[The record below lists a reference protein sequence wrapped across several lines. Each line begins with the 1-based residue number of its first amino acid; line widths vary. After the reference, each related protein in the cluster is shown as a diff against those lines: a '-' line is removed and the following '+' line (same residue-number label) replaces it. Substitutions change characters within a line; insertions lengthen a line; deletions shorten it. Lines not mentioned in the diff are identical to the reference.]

1 MRRPALL
8 VVWVLELWLVLLLA
22 LAALAWIWSGSEGSL
37 AQALPWAKRF
47 LPVGQQLVADDVRG
61 SVRAGGQV
69 ARLRWS
75 MAGLSVEGRGVNV
88 RWDFWDLV
96 SGRIR
101 LPQLEADELVVEDRR
116 PASPEP
122 LTELVLPLPFDV
134 ALAIGRLRWIGP
146 PEVLVTGIRGQYAY
160 DGTHHALRLDS
171 AQFAQGRYRGKVS
184 LLARSPLTLALD
196 ASGRVEVPLGPQKML
211 LDAQAAL
218 RGPLARSAG
227 PLQLTADLQPAAG
240 SPGATGGAQGMR
252 AHVTARILP
261 WAAQPVV
268 DAQARYRQLDLS
280 VLWPDAPS
288 TRLDGS
294 AQVQPRGT
302 QWQARVDL
310 DNTLPGP
317 WDKGQL
323 PVSQARAVVAHTPGG
338 WVIESLQAQAAG
350 GSFDLQGRLA
360 EGTGSALA
368 RTWQARAQWTGIN
381 PALAYSPLAA
391 ARLGGNL
398 DARSDGRS
406 LAFNMAV
413 QPAGVQPPASPLAG
427 LRLQRATARG
437 SWADG
442 WLRLAEMQLQ
452 TDDAW
457 VQGPLDIQPAS
468 RSANGQ
474 VQITLPGAQGRLEGK
489 IAPREGTGSLA
500 LDISDTTRLSAWLR
514 RLPVRAQPL
523 ALPDLRGKADLA
535 LQWQGGWQ
543 DLQDGLGSNTRVQ
556 ATLRI
561 PALALHT
568 SPAGTEPALRVRD
581 TRITLAGT
589 AANLTLASSGQLLRD
604 AQTVTL
610 QAQAR
615 GGRLPQGD
623 WRFAVD
629 TLRADLNGPRDGGRW
644 SLSLLGPLGLDWRML
659 PGGGSLQTGAAQ
671 ARLTGPLPG
680 AATLEAQPVTWNLG
694 ARGSLASQGQLRD
707 LPLSWLA
714 LLGGTPLATLG
725 LSGNMVFDAAWE
737 LAMTET
743 LRARASL
750 MRRSGDIRVLAESL
764 PGSLEAGTA
773 VDAGVRNARI
783 DLAVDDLNVSAALRW
798 DSERAGTAKAD
809 LGTRLTRDA
818 DGWSWPTLAPL
829 TGTVQAR
836 LPQVGVWSLLAP
848 PGWRM
853 RGTLDANLVL
863 TGHRQAP
870 DWSGQIRADGL
881 ALRSVVDGI
890 EFGNG
895 RLRARMQ
902 GQRLFIEEFTLQGAG
917 GAAGGSLEATG
928 YALWVP
934 ASEGD
939 GGAVSRVRIDLD
951 ATARALRVSARAD
964 QRLVVSGT
972 LQARLR
978 DARLDVQGALS
989 VDQAL
994 FVLPEE
1000 TAPRLGDDVVVLPRR
1015 AREGDTPATVPVGSA
1030 TPIAAPGAA
1039 GRTVQTT
1046 LALAVDLGPE
1056 FRVQGRG
1063 IVTRLAGK
1071 LQLRGNPGELPR
1083 LNGEVRTRQGTYR
1096 AYGQRLDIEQGVLRF
1111 TGSLDNPSLDI
1122 LALRPNLSQR
1132 VGVQITGTASAP
1144 RVRLFSEPEMPEAE
1158 KLAWLVLGRSGANG
1172 GAEAAVLQQAA
1183 LALLGRNGQGLS
1195 GGLANALGLDEV
1207 SIAGAATRNDGTTT
1221 SATVTLGKRISRD
1234 FYVAYERS
1242 LAGTLGTISIFYD
1255 LSRRFTL
1262 RASTGEQSTIDLI
1275 FTIRYD

>member
-8 VVWVLELWLVLLLA
+8 VVWVLELWLALLLA
-22 LAALAWIWSGSEGSL
+22 LVALVWIWSGSEGSL
-37 AQALPWAKRF
+37 AQALPWAGRF
-47 LPVGQQLVADDVRG
+47 LPNGQQLVADEVRG
-61 SVRAGGQV
+61 SVRAGGQM

-75 MAGLSVEGRGVNV
+75 MPGLSVEGRDVEV
-88 RWDFWDLV
+88 RWDLWALL
-96 SGRIR
+96 SGRVS
-101 LPQLEADELVVEDRR
+101 LPQLQAAEVRVEDRR
-116 PASPEP
+116 PASSEP
-122 LTELVLPLPFDV
+122 LTELVLPMQVDV
-134 ALAIGRLRWIGP
+134 MLAIDRLRWIGP
-146 PEVLVTGIRGQYAY
+146 PEVQVTGLRGHYGY
-160 DGTHHALRLDS
+160 DGMQHALRVDS
-171 AQFAQGRYRGKVS
+171 AQFAQGRYQGKAS
-184 LLARSPLTLALD
+184 LLARAPLTLALE

-211 LDAQAAL
+211 LDAAASL
-218 RGPLARSAG
+218 HGPLTRDAG
-227 PLQLTADLQPAAG
+227 PMQLTADLQPAAG
-240 SPGATGGAQGMR
+240 SPGAAGGGVQAMR

-268 DAQARYRQLDLS
+268 EAQARYSQLDLA
-280 VLWPDAPS
+280 VLWPDAPR
-288 TRLDGS
+288 TRLNGT

-310 DNTLPGP
+310 SNALPGP
-317 WDKGQL
+317 WDKGLL
-323 PVSQARAVVAHTPGG
+323 PVAQARASLAHTPGG
-338 WVIESLQAQAAG
+338 WIVESLQAQAAG
-350 GSFDLQGRLA
+350 GQLDLQGRVA
-360 EGTGSALA
+360 DGAGSALA
-368 RTWQARAQWTGIN
+368 RDWQALAQWTAIN
-381 PALAYSPLAA
+381 PALAYSTLAP
-391 ARLGGNL
+391 ARLGGSV

-406 LAFNMAV
+406 VRFSVAV
-413 QPAGVQPPASPLAG
+413 QPAGVQPAASPLAG
-427 LRLQRATARG
+427 LRLQRANARG

-442 WLRLAEMQLQ
+442 WLRLAELQVQ
-452 TDDAW
+452 TDDALL
-457 VQGPLDIQPAS
+457 QGPLDIQPAS
-468 RSANGQ
+468 RSASGQ
-474 VQITLPGAQGRLEGK
+474 VQFTLPGAQGRLDGK
-489 IAPREGTGSLA
+489 IAPREGAGSLA
-500 LDISDTTRLSAWLR
+500 LDIADTTRLSAWLR
-514 RLPVRAQPL
+514 RLPFL
-523 ALPDLRGKADLA
+523 AEPSEWPDLRGKADLA

-543 DLQDGLGSNTRVQ
+543 DLQDGLGSSTRVQ
-556 ATLRI
+556 ATLRT

-568 SPAGTEPALRVRD
+568 PQSGNVPALRVRD
-581 TRITLAGT
+581 ARLTLAGT
-589 AANLTLASSGQLLRD
+589 AADLTIASTGQLLRD
-604 AQTVTL
+604 TQTLTL

-629 TLRADLNGPRDGGRW
+629 TLQAGLQGPPETGRW
-644 SLSLLGPLGLDWRML
+644 ALALLAPMGLDWRMR
-659 PGGGSLQTGAAQ
+659 PDGGSLQTGAAQ

-680 AATLEAQPVTWNLG
+680 TATLQIQPITWKPG
-694 ARGSLASQGQLRD
+694 PRGSLASQGQLRD

-714 LLGGTPLATLG
+714 LLGETPLATLG

-737 LAMTET
+737 LAMTDT

-750 MRRSGDIRVLAESL
+750 VRRSGDIRVLAENL
-764 PGSLEAGTA
+764 PGGLDAGTA

-783 DLAVDDLNVSAALRW
+783 DLAVDGLAVTAALRW
-798 DSERAGTAKAD
+798 DSARAGTAQAD
-809 LGTRLTRDA
+809 LGTRLARGSE
-818 DGWSWPTLAPL
+818 GWSWPALAPL
-829 TGTVQAR
+829 TGTVQAQ

-863 TGHRQAP
+863 TGTRLAP

-895 RLRARMQ
+895 RLRARMR
-902 GQRLFIEEFTLQGAG
+902 GQRLFIDEFALQGAG
-917 GAAGGSLEATG
+917 GPAGGSLEATG

-939 GGAVSRVRIDLD
+939 GGAVSRIRIDLD

-964 QRLVVSGT
+964 RRLVVSGT

-978 DARLDVQGALS
+978 DARLDVQGALT

-1000 TAPRLGDDVVVLPRR
+1000 TAPRLGDDVVILSRR
-1015 AREGDTPATVPVGSA
+1015 SPEGETPAPAAGA
-1030 TPIAAPGAA
+1030 RAAAPAA
-1039 GRTVQTT
+1039 GRAVQTT
-1046 LALAVDLGPE
+1046 LAVTVDLGPE

-1071 LQLRGNPGELPR
+1071 LQLRGAPGELPR
-1083 LNGEVRTRQGTYR
+1083 LNGEVRTLLGTYR

-1144 RVRLFSEPEMPEAE
+1144 RVRLFSEPELPEAE

-1195 GGLANALGLDEV
+1195 GGLANALGLDEL
-1207 SIAGAATRNDGTTT
+1207 SIAGAATRSDGTTT

-1262 RASTGEQSTIDLI
+1262 RASTGEQSAIDLI

>member
-8 VVWVLELWLVLLLA
+8 VVWVLELWLALLLA
-22 LAALAWIWSGSEGSL
+22 LAALVWIWSGSEGSL
-37 AQALPWAKRF
+37 AQALPWANRF
-47 LPVGQQLVADDVRG
+47 LPAGQQLVADDVRG
-61 SVRAGGQV
+61 SVRAGGQMT
-69 ARLRWS
+69 RLRWS
-75 MAGLSVEGRGVNV
+75 LSGLSVEGRGVAV
-88 RWDFWDLV
+88 RWDLWELL
-96 SGRIR
+96 SGRVS
-101 LPQLEADELVVEDRR
+101 LPQLNAAELLVEDRR
-116 PASPEP
+116 PASSEP
-122 LTELVLPLPFDV
+122 LTELVLPVQVDV
-134 ALAIGRLRWIGP
+134 ALAIDRLRWIGP
-146 PEVLVTGIRGQYAY
+146 PEVLVTGLRGHYAY

-171 AQFAQGRYRGKVS
+171 AQFAQGRYQGQAR
-184 LLARSPLTLALD
+184 LLARAPLTLALE
-196 ASGRVEVPLGPQKML
+196 ASGRVEVPLGPRKML
-211 LDAQAAL
+211 LDARAAL
-218 RGPLARSAG
+218 RGPLAQNAE

-240 SPGATGGAQGMR
+240 SPGATGGAPAMQ
-252 AHVTARILP
+252 AHVAARILP
-261 WAAQPVV
+261 WATQPVV
-268 DAQARYRQLDLS
+268 EAQARYNQLDLS
-280 VLWPDAPS
+280 VLWPNAPR
-288 TRLDGS
+288 TRLNGT

-323 PVSQARAVVAHTPGG
+323 PVAQARAVVAHTPAG

-350 GSFDLQGRLA
+350 GTLDLQGRLTD
-360 EGTGSALA
+360 GTGSAVSRA
-368 RTWQARAQWTGIN
+368 WQARAQWTGIN
-381 PALAYSPLAA
+381 PALAYSPLAP

-398 DARSDGRS
+398 DARSDGRL
-406 LAFNMAV
+406 LAFDVVV

-427 LRLQRATARG
+427 LRLQRASARG

-452 TDDAW
+452 TDDAML
-457 VQGPLDIQPAS
+457 QGPLDIQPSS
-468 RSANGQ
+468 RSASGQ
-474 VQITLPGAQGRLEGK
+474 VLITLPGAQGRLEGR
-489 IAPREGTGSLA
+489 IAPREGAGSLA
-500 LDISDTTRLSAWLR
+500 LDITDTTRLSAWLR
-514 RLPVRAQPL
+514 RLPVLAQPL

-556 ATLRI
+556 ATLSI

-568 SPAGTEPALRVRD
+568 SPQGTVPALRVRD

-589 AANLTLASSGQLLRD
+589 AASLTFASTGQLLRD
-604 AQTVTL
+604 TQTLTL

-623 WRFAVD
+623 WRFAID
-629 TLRADLNGPRDGGRW
+629 TLQAVLQDPQASGRW
-644 SLSLLGPLGLDWRML
+644 SLALQAPLGLDWRTL
-659 PGGGSLQTGAAQ
+659 ADGGSLQTGAAQ

-680 AATLEAQPVTWNLG
+680 AATLQIQPITWKPG
-694 ARGSLASQGQLRD
+694 ARGSLSSQGQLRD

-714 LLGGTPLATLG
+714 LLGDTPLATLG
-725 LSGNMVFDAAWE
+725 LSGNLVFDAAWE
-737 LAMTET
+737 LAMSDT
-743 LRARASL
+743 LRARVSL
-750 MRRSGDIRVLAESL
+750 VRRSGDIRVLAESL
-764 PGSLEAGTA
+764 PGSLDAGTA

-798 DSERAGTAKAD
+798 DSERAGTAQAD
-809 LGTRLTRDA
+809 LGTRLARAA
-818 DGWSWPTLAPL
+818 DGWDWPAQAPL

-863 TGHRQAP
+863 TGTRQAP

-902 GQRLFIEEFTLQGAG
+902 GQRLFIEEFALQGAG
-917 GAAGGSLEATG
+917 GAAGGTLEATG

-934 ASEGD
+934 AGEGD
-939 GGAVSRVRIDLD
+939 GGAISRIRIDLD
-951 ATARALRVSARAD
+951 ATVRALRVSARAD
-964 QRLVVSGT
+964 RRLVVSGT

-994 FVLPEE
+994 FVLPDE

-1015 AREGDTPATVPVGSA
+1015 APEGDTPSKVPVGSA
-1030 TPIAAPGAA
+1030 APGAVPNTT

-1071 LQLRGNPGELPR
+1071 LQLRANPGELPR
-1083 LNGEVRTRQGTYR
+1083 LNGEVRTILGTYR

-1122 LALRPNLSQR
+1122 LAMRPNLSQR

-1195 GGLANALGLDEV
+1195 GGLANALGLDEL
-1207 SIAGAATRNDGTTT
+1207 SIAGAATRSDGTTT